1 MNHIRVTARA
11 LIVAN
16 EAVLL
21 VEFDDESGLHYNLPG
36 GGVDPGETII
46 EGLTREAKEEASVN
60 IEVGPLVFVIEC
72 EPNKNSSWAGP
83 IHGLHLIFDC
93 QLSGESRPQLPDHP
107 DANQTA
113 VKWVKLSEL
122 DANQTAVKWV
132 KLSELESV
140 ELLPHIADRII
151 EYSRS
156 QTVESIFLEEPL
168 KPERIL

>member
-1 MNHIRVTARA
+1 MCHIRVTARA

-46 EGLTREAKEEASVN
+46 EGLKREAKEEVSVT

-72 EPNKNSSWAGP
+72 EPSKNSSWAGP
-83 IHGLHLIFDC
+83 VHGLHLIFDC
-93 QLSGESRPQLPDHP
+93 RLSGESRPQLPVHP
-107 DANQTA
+107 
-113 VKWVKLSEL
+113 

-140 ELLPHIADRII
+140 ELLPHITARII
-151 EYSRS
+151 AYSRS
-156 QTVESIFLEEPL
+156 QTIESVFLEEPL
-168 KPERIL
+168 EPERIL

>member
-1 MNHIRVTARA
+1 MSHIRVTARA
-11 LIVAN
+11 LIIAN

-60 IEVGPLVFVIEC
+60 IEVGTLVFVIEC
-72 EPNKNSSWAGP
+72 EPSKNSSWAGP
-83 IHGLHLIFDC
+83 VHGLHLIFDC
-93 QLSGESRPQLPDHP
+93 QLSEESQPQLPEHP

-122 DANQTAVKWV
+122 A
-132 KLSELESV
+132 SV
-140 ELLPHIADRII
+140 ELLPHIADHII

-156 QTVESIFLEEPL
+156 QTVESVFLEEPFE
-168 KPERIL
+168 PERI

>member
-46 EGLTREAKEEASVN
+46 EGLKREAKEEASVN

-72 EPNKNSSWAGP
+72 EPSKNSFWAGP
-83 IHGLHLIFDC
+83 VHGLHLIFDC

-122 DANQTAVKWV
+122 
-132 KLSELESV
+132 ESV
-140 ELLPHIADRII
+140 ELLPHITDRII

-156 QTVESIFLEEPL
+156 QTVESVFLEEPL
-168 KPERIL
+168 QPERIL

>member
-1 MNHIRVTARA
+1 MSHIRVTARA

-16 EAVLL
+16 DAVLL

-46 EGLTREAKEEASVN
+46 EGLKREAKEEASVN
-60 IEVGPLVFVIEC
+60 IKVGPLVFVIEC
-72 EPNKNSSWAGP
+72 EPSKNSSWAGP
-83 IHGLHLIFDC
+83 VHGLHLIFDC

-122 DANQTAVKWV
+122 K
-132 KLSELESV
+132 SV

-156 QTVESIFLEEPL
+156 QIVESVFLEEPL
-168 KPERIL
+168 KPERIR